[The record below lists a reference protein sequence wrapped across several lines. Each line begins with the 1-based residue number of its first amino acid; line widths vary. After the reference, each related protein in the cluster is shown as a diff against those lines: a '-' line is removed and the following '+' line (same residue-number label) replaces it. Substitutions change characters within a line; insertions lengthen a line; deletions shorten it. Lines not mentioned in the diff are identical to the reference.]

1 MKNKIKYVILVVL
14 IFCFSI
20 ELKSGDQSLFYNFG
34 KKYDAQMF
42 AFTDGDSV
50 SVNIFYRIS
59 NNSLNYKK
67 TQKSGE
73 TVYKA
78 EKMIEFVI
86 MNHHHIIKKRILKNI
101 EDYVIDYESTI
112 SKDIFKEFHF
122 HYKLPIASYNI
133 KLDFNKSRRMKGGMG
148 GMGGGGH
155 GGHHGGGGGGSK
167 GEGGEGGEDHMG
179 GMGTKFTFHL
189 MSGRYDP
196 FFVHLD
202 ADANYNPTYIK
213 SGFDFSSDFVKMLI
227 PVSAQDEIGDVEI
240 VPVDDSEI
248 DFDEYKYWYFNTI
261 SVDRVDF
268 ELENISKNISENIDF
283 KGNDIPVVSIN
294 ISDYQLEPG
303 EYFLN
308 YKLNGKEL
316 SKKFLVEWDNQPL
329 SLANLDLAVKSM
341 KPILRDEEYDSLLSG
356 NDETNANNFYKFWK
370 NRDPD
375 KNTAFNEAMNQ
386 YFSRVDF
393 SFFNYSTI
401 VEKNG
406 SRTDR
411 GKIYTLYGPPDKVI
425 NRRIDGNPSEIW
437 YYKNRG
443 ERFIFNVVS
452 NGIYRLEKIEK
463 I

>member
-1 MKNKIKYVILVVL
+1 MKNEMKSKMKYIILTVVI
-14 IFCFSI
+14 FFFSI
-20 ELKSGDQSLFYNFG
+20 KLKSGDQSLFYNFG
-34 KKYDAQMF
+34 KEYDAEMF
-42 AFTDGDSV
+42 AFTDGDSI

-59 NNSLNYKK
+59 NNSFNYKK
-67 TQKSGE
+67 IQDPQKTE
-73 TVYKA
+73 YKA

-86 MNHHHIIKKRILKNI
+86 MNHHHIIKKRVSKNI
-101 EDYVIDYESTI
+101 EDVVIDYESTV
-112 SKDIFKEFHF
+112 SKDIFKEFYF
-122 HYKLPIASYNI
+122 HYKLPISNYII
-133 KLDFNKSRRMKGGMG
+133 KLDFNKSRRMKGGMMG
-148 GMGGGGH
+148 GMGGGSH
-155 GGHHGGGGGGSK
+155 SGHHGGGGGDSK
-167 GEGGEGGEDHMG
+167 NENHMD
-179 GMGTKFTFHL
+179 GMDMKFTFHL
-189 MSGRYDP
+189 MSEQYDP
-196 FFVHLD
+196 FFVYLNSD
-202 ADANYNPTYIK
+202 GKYKPTYIK
-213 SGFDFSSDFVKMLI
+213 SGFDYSSGFVRMLI
-227 PVSAQDEIGDVEI
+227 PVSSHGEIKDIEI
-240 VPVDDSEI
+240 VPVIDSEI
-248 DFDEYKYWYFNTI
+248 DFDEYKYWYFNKI
-261 SVDRVDF
+261 SVNKVDF
-268 ELENISKNISENIDF
+268 ELKNISGNISKNINF
-283 KGNDIPVVSIN
+283 NGNDIPVVSIN

-303 EYFLN
+303 EYSLN

-316 SKKFLVEWDNQPL
+316 SKNFFVEWDKQPL

-386 YFSRVDF
+386 YFSRVDY

-411 GKIYTLYGPPDKVI
+411 GKIYTLYGSPDKVI

-437 YYKNRG
+437 YYKNRR